1 MQCNAA
7 YHATVSTLSKI
18 GYLDQSTFIYLT
30 TPSTQKIC
38 GFLRNKMNV
47 PPLIVHDKFSLDDAE
62 QNRVRFITLRL

>member
-1 MQCNAA
+1 MQHIAR
-7 YHATVSTLSKI
+7 TVPALSEI
-18 GYLDQSTFIYLT
+18 ACLDQSAFIYLT

-47 PPLIVHDKFSLDDAE
+47 PPLIVHDKFSLDDTQ